1 MEIRGQQATIWG
13 LGIAFPILSIA
24 AVALRFQARRI
35 KGQKIGSD
43 DWTILVA
50 LILTIGLTINLL
62 IMTQLG
68 GLGTHEQLDE
78 NGLPIDTESAL
89 IFGKTI
95 YVLEILTWPTVGV
108 TKISVLLLYKRI
120 FTTPRFIMT
129 VWVLIGFVIAWTIA
143 FIFALAFSCTPVD
156 SQWDYTL
163 DFTCVDLVAL
173 FTTALATDVAT
184 DFLVLLLPVYKVWR
198 LQLSRSRRILIIGIF
213 LLGVLVSIVGLIRIG
228 FLTQIYNVL
237 SGSAATD
244 TTWYYAPVY
253 YWTIIETNVGV
264 LSACLPT
271 LRPIQE
277 RITHKFSFSRMHL
290 LLSSREKSNDIPLG
304 SMEEGLNFQ
313 SKDSHPNS
321 QQRQAFYR
329 VENIDSQTP
338 PVPLLES
345 EPDDSFSRHS
355 HV

>member
-1 MEIRGQQATIWG
+1 MKIQGQQPTIWG
-13 LGIAFPILSIA
+13 LGIAFPILSIV

-35 KGQKIGSD
+35 RGQKLGSD
-43 DWTILVA
+43 DWTILIA

-68 GLGTHEQLDE
+68 GLGAHQQLDE
-78 NGLPIDTESAL
+78 DGLPLDSEAAV

-95 YVLEILTWPTVGV
+95 FVLEILTWPTVGV
-108 TKISVLLLYKRI
+108 TKISVLLLYKRV
-120 FTTPRFIMT
+120 FTTPRFIMI
-129 VWVLIGFVIAWTIA
+129 VWVLIAVVVAWIIA
-143 FIFALAFSCTPVD
+143 FIFSIAFSCSPVA

-163 DFTCVDLVAL
+163 QYTCVDLPTL

-184 DFLVLLLPVYKVWR
+184 DFLVLLLPVYKVWK
-198 LQLSRSRRILIIGIF
+198 LQLPLTRKIAIIGIF

-237 SGSAATD
+237 SDS
-244 TTWYYAPVY
+244 TTADVTWSYAPVY

-277 RITHKFSFSRMHL
+277 RISHKFSFSRRHL
-290 LLSSREKSNDIPLG
+290 VLSLGEKSNDITPG
-304 SMEEGLNFQ
+304 SMEEGPDFRSRGPPLN
-313 SKDSHPNS
+313 SRRPKVSH
-321 QQRQAFYR
+321 R
-329 VENIDSQTP
+329 VEVFDTQTRSASWEAGELVGP
-338 PVPLLES
+338 
-345 EPDDSFSRHS
+345 FSGHS
-355 HV
+355 HT